1 MIVREVPMWYN
12 FSALLI
18 SIIIGGVVYSELW
31 RLWYLM
37 PGAYGSFFGI
47 IAGPLGICASNSKR
61 LSTTKCLWT
70 SHIALVSWISMI
82 KFIGHFN
89 WLVQCVVTI
98 IGSILGFSFGVIG
111 LMDTAY
117 EILGYYGGC
126 RSYLCTQMFAFMA
139 IETFLSFGKLQI

>member
-1 MIVREVPMWYN
+1 MGNEKMVFHSGGVVKPDTNGVSWPTHHLETARIKLKFW
-12 FSALLI
+12 SGWLTAISCITLLI

-70 SHIALVSWISMI
+70 SHISL
-82 KFIGHFN
+82 
-89 WLVQCVVTI
+89 CVVTI

-117 EILGYYGGC
+117 RILGYGC
-126 RSYLCTQMFAFMA
+126 R
-139 IETFLSFGKLQI
+139 

>member
-31 RLWYLM
+31 RLWYVM

-47 IAGPLGICASNSKR
+47 IAGPLGICATNSKK

-70 SHIALVSWISMI
+70 SHIVLVSWNWITNDFI
-82 KFIGHFN
+82 KYIGHFFYCFSA
-89 WLVQCVVTI
+89 LSHLLDLFL
-98 IGSILGFSFGVIG
+98 GSLLE
-111 LMDTAY
+111 LMDWFITPIEFVTTMVA
-117 EILGYYGGC
+117 
-126 RSYLCTQMFAFMA
+126 AA
-139 IETFLSFGKLQI
+139 INVLKCMH